1 MERDCKF
8 CQEKIEVEAK
18 KCKVCGEPYYLIG
31 KVLKLAPLLSIVIT
45 LLSLGLAYFGVSAT
59 KRASALT
66 REMHIKDKA
75 AELAIRE
82 IAGKLPDDAKNNIM
96 KDLRLPPRTTL
107 GQLERD
113 AKTAP
118 EDSELQRKVYLFR
131 ALKKPG

>member
-8 CQEKIEVEAK
+8 CHEKIEEEAK
-18 KCKVCGEPYYLIG
+18 KCKVCGEPFYLTG
-31 KVLKLAPLLSIVIT
+31 KVLKFAPLMSIVIT

-66 REMHIKDKA
+66 REMHIKDRA

-82 IAGKLPDDAKNNIM
+82 IAGKLPVDAKNNII
-96 KDLRLPPRTTL
+96 KELRLPPRTTL

-113 AKTAP
+113 AKTEP
-118 EDSELQRKVYLFR
+118 ENSELQRKMYLFR

>member
-1 MERDCKF
+1 MERECKF
-8 CQEKIEVEAK
+8 CHEKIEVEAK

-82 IAGKLPDDAKNNIM
+82 IAGKLPPDT
-96 KDLRLPPRTTL
+96 KDKIIKELRIPTRTTL
-107 GQLERD
+107 GQLERE
-113 AKTAP
+113 AKTSP
-118 EDSELQRKVYLFR
+118 ENSELQRKVYLFR
-131 ALKKPG
+131 ALKKPD

>member
-1 MERDCKF
+1 MEMDCKF
-8 CQEKIEVEAK
+8 CHEKIEVKAK

-59 KRASALT
+59 KRAFAVT

-82 IAGKLPDDAKNNIM
+82 IAGKLPPDAKNKII
-96 KDLRLPPRTTL
+96 KEHRLQNSTTL
-107 GQLERD
+107 GQLERE
-113 AKTAP
+113 AKKSP
-118 EDSELQRKVYLFR
+118 ENSELQRRVYLFR
-131 ALKKPG
+131 ALNKPD

>member
-1 MERDCKF
+1 MERECKF
-8 CQEKIEVEAK
+8 CHEKIEVEAK

-31 KVLKLAPLLSIVIT
+31 KVLKLAPLLSIFIT

-82 IAGKLPDDAKNNIM
+82 IAGKLPPDTKDKIITEHRLKNYN
-96 KDLRLPPRTTL
+96 TL
-107 GQLERD
+107 GQLERE
-113 AKTAP
+113 AKKSP
-118 EDSELQRKVYLFR
+118 ENSELQRKVYLFR
-131 ALKKPG
+131 ALKKPD